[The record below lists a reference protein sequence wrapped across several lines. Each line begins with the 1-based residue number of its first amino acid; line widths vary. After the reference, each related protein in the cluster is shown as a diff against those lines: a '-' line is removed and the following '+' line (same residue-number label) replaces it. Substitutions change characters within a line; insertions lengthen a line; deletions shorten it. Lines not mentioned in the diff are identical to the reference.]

1 MADNKQVKAVKD
13 YIVRAHKAGAC
24 GKDGEH
30 IPREK
35 MGRTG
40 KGTAYVGKIDRE
52 RYGRNLAAIDWSN

>member
-30 IPREK
+30 IPREQ

-40 KGTAYVGKIDRE
+40 KGTAYIGKIDRK
-52 RYGRNLAAIDWSN
+52 RYARNFAAIDWSN